1 MKNRKLIIKI
11 VKETPT
17 QIMEINENIRYKSIC
32 SEIFPNIFL
41 SGYKFSCDY
50 DFLINNKFTSII
62 NCAGSSKC
70 FKQIKYDDFNYLVL
84 DIKDDPEIEIINE
97 VLLSIKFIEECLVS
111 KKGKLLIHCFEGI
124 SRGPTLL
131 AGYLIWKYKLSRDQA
146 INFLKEKRPNIEI
159 NLGFLVQLDKWEKF
173 LKQYRESNKIELVNL
188 STVNVAILF

>member
-1 MKNRKLIIKI
+1 MKHRTL
-11 VKETPT
+11 
-17 QIMEINENIRYKSIC
+17 RYKSIC

-173 LKQYRESNKIELVNL
+173 LKQYRESNKIEQLNL